1 MIIIPAT
8 MTRIAAPRTAIAI
21 SPALYLVFF
30 FAGPVCEC
38 PPPFFFFF
46 RGFFDIT
53 QSFYRETGNSLSLKD
68 VMNCEGAE

>member
-1 MIIIPAT
+1 MIAPT
-8 MTRIAAPRTAIAI
+8 MMRIAAPRIAIAI

-46 RGFFDIT
+46 RSFFDMT
-53 QSFYRETGNSLSLKD
+53 QSFYRETGNSPSLQD
-68 VMNCEGAE
+68 VMTCEGAE